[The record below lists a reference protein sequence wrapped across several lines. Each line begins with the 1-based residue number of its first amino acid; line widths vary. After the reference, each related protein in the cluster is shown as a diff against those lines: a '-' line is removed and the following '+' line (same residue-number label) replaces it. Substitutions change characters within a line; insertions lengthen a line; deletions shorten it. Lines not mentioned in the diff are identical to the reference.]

1 MQTVLCRSTG
11 KHAVPA
17 AVFPARAGH
26 SEGYRAQRV
35 SPQSLRGERGAAQAK
50 IDSLGKSS
58 VGQTGR
64 IAQRPHLV
72 GLEPLLKVSNRNGKD
87 QVLDLAGRVLAAVAR
102 DKGRQMLAQAR
113 PRQKRI
119 TRHSDPR
126 AWGKSTHSRVAGPQG
141 QRGRVR
147 RMGPRCA
154 VVGTSASGAGT

>member
-17 AVFPARAGH
+17 AVFPARAGC

-50 IDSLGKSS
+50 IDSLAKSF
-58 VGQTGR
+58 VGQAGR
-64 IAQRPHLV
+64 IAQRLTLSAWNRSCRFRT
-72 GLEPLLKVSNRNGKD
+72 GMAKTKYWILQGACLPLWRATKG
-87 QVLDLAGRVLAAVAR
+87 AR
-102 DKGRQMLAQAR
+102 CSR
-113 PRQKRI
+113 KRDPSKSEYS
-119 TRHSDPR
+119 RHSDPR